1 MAMLGLVAG
10 TAAAGEVTVT
20 ERIEYYTVRGSTV
33 AELGAAL
40 ARSGPIGGLVER
52 RGSGHTVA
60 QLTWQ
65 HTAYAQE
72 NGCRVDEIQVSVA
85 TRTILP
91 HWEQP
96 KRVDHGLVHR
106 WNKMLEALTRH
117 EARHRE
123 LGREAADAVLQ
134 ALRKV
139 TTASDCDALRR
150 RIDVAARR
158 VVRHFRTANRR
169 FDRDTDFG
177 IRDGIRL
184 DP

>member
-1 MAMLGLVAG
+1 MAALCLVAG

-65 HTAYAQE
+65 HTAYAHE
-72 NGCRVDEIQVSVA
+72 HDCRIDAVQVAVA
-85 TRTILP
+85 TRTLLP

-96 KRVDHGLVHR
+96 KRVDRGLVRR
-106 WNKMLEALTRH
+106 WESMLAALKRH
-117 EARHRE
+117 EDRHRE
-123 LGREAADAVLQ
+123 LGREAGDAVLQ
-134 ALRKV
+134 ALREV
-139 TTASDCDALRR
+139 TTAADCDALRR
-150 RIDVAARR
+150 RIDSAARR
-158 VVRHFRTANRR
+158 VVRRFRAANRR
-169 FDRDTDFG
+169 FDRETDFG
-177 IRDGIRL
+177 IRDGVRL